1 MGAREIIQILLL
13 IVFNFDVKDF
23 SDSVFFCRFSMYYN
37 VYYKVYVPEKK
48 GV

>member
-1 MGAREIIQILLL
+1 VGAGEIIQILLL
-13 IVFNFDVKDF
+13 IVFIFDMKDF
-23 SDSVFFCRFSMYYN
+23 ADSVSFCRVSMYYN